1 MTGLKIWHARGQAQG
16 AEPARRTIPRPSA
29 AKKRAAVRLDDRP
42 FAREPAPGDPRQA
55 LIFIFSAA
63 TAKRLLSGWAI
74 SPASF
79 SIVSVDFD
87 VSATS
92 VSKLVRA

>member
-1 MTGLKIWHARGQAQG
+1 M
-16 AEPARRTIPRPSA
+16 
-29 AKKRAAVRLDDRP
+29 DDRP
-42 FAREPAPGDPRQA
+42 IAQGPVPEARRPSGARQA